1 MSYDTHEFCKRD
13 YERQTATIDRLIK
26 EKVAVKFALEKAH
39 AKEVRELEA
48 KIRDL
53 EFEVECLNET
63 IEDERKAQERD
74 RRY

>member
-13 YERQTATIDRLIK
+13 YKRQTATIDRLIK
-26 EKVAVKFALEKAH
+26 EKVAVKFDFEKAH
-39 AKEVRELEA
+39 AKEGRELEA

-74 RRY
+74 RR

>member
-13 YERQTATIDRLIK
+13 YKRQTATIDRLIK
-26 EKVAVKFALEKAH
+26 EKVAVKFDLEKAH